1 MLPTL
6 SKECSEYL
14 NLSEG
19 NPLIKNLPIHNDGFR
34 KVKVRKKKNLNSEF
48 IELFNEVFEDH
59 EDLYQRAIFASPNV
73 IKSPVLDEV
82 EPFYIFPIDGFK
94 YMYAENVANTSDT
107 YKEIFD
113 KLMQNLQNEQGI
125 EIFLDVLR
133 FNYKK
138 DNLAEGIKSG
148 SEIIIYGVPYYYA
161 IRKSIID
168 DYRKFFY
175 DE

>member
-14 NLSEG
+14 NLSQG
-19 NPLIKNLPIHNDGFR
+19 CPLLKNLPIHNDGFR
-34 KVKVRKKKNLNSEF
+34 KVKVRKKKNLNSNF

-59 EDLYQRAIFASPNV
+59 DDLYQRAVFASSNILVPDPIEN
-73 IKSPVLDEV
+73 V

-94 YMYAENVANTSDT
+94 FVYAENVSNTSNT
-107 YKEIFD
+107 YKEMFD
-113 KLMQNLQNEQGI
+113 KLMQNLDNEQGI

-138 DNLAEGIKSG
+138 DDLVHGIKSG
-148 SEIIIYGVPYYYA
+148 SEIIIYGIPYYYA

>member
-6 SKECSEYL
+6 INECSQFLTSSYGL
-14 NLSEG
+14 
-19 NPLIKNLPIHNDGFR
+19 PLQKNLPIHSDGFR
-34 KVKVRKKKNLNSEF
+34 KVKVRKKKKLNSDF

-59 EDLYQRAIFASPNV
+59 EDLYQRAIFASSVTPNP
-73 IKSPVLDEV
+73 IDTL

-94 YMYAENVANTSDT
+94 FVYAENVSNTSDT
-107 YKEIFD
+107 YKEVFD
-113 KLMQNLQNEQGI
+113 KLMRNLDNVQGI

-138 DNLAEGIKSG
+138 DDLRLGIESG
-148 SEIIIYGVPYYYA
+148 SEIIIYGIPYYYA